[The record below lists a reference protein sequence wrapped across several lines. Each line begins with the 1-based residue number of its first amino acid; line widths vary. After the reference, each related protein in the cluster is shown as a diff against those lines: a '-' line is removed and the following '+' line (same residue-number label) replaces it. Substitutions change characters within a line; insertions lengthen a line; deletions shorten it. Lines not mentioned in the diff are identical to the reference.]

1 MHIIKLV
8 IVILIFLSI
17 VNYVSAYLQCSNTY
31 ILNITSPSAFIF
43 DIEGENVNITILRIG
58 NSSCQQLI
66 YMDYTKNNL
75 TSGLLLIQGKYE
87 VVVKSIGQFIFHYY
101 IIKLKCI
108 QKALCPSFLFATN
121 KSVLIPIPDLTTPEA
136 LRAFIVSN
144 VSLTFEII
152 QCNKIIKEYEN
163 TTIVFSKYSYVYFK
177 NPKNIFIKIC
187 VYKDSLFYLSYKVI
201 PCFINPYLK
210 LSTPSSEGIASYGI
224 LNETKT
230 TKPYLIKTTSIL
242 GKFNISCIL
251 AYNYSQNLVP
261 PCSASL
267 QLNVVLKTCSQ
278 VYWLQNVLEFL
289 TLKHEFKLAD
299 DILNITCIDST
310 LSNYSI
316 TSLNGYVTMVNQSGK
331 IEYYYGNYYCQSE
344 LKYCLP
350 LCGYLVTNVSLEKCG
365 ILVSFAV
372 IFIKNGSST
381 CYKEIVFDN
390 VLIHGKFRFA
400 YILVCGK
407 HYTPIGS
414 YYDAELVFGGGG
426 NGEITKFCK
435 LNATLWLFYLKKNT
449 YVTFPNYFT
458 FGEDTA
464 EKAVNI
470 TVNFCKYY
478 AKLTTGKENFRCYKA
493 YSYSIDPF
501 HYHNI
506 SSLHNSSTKS
516 ITVITIG
523 STHASNPNY
532 YTYEILIPIALILSF
547 ILYYLLF
554 RKR

>member
-1 MHIIKLV
+1 M
-8 IVILIFLSI
+8 
-17 VNYVSAYLQCSNTY
+17 N
-31 ILNITSPSAFIF
+31 
-43 DIEGENVNITILRIG
+43 
-58 NSSCQQLI
+58 
-66 YMDYTKNNL
+66 YTKNNL
-75 TSGLLLIQGKYE
+75 TSGLLLIQGKYK
-87 VVVKSIGQFIFHYY
+87 VVVKSASQFNFHYY

-108 QKALCPSFLFATN
+108 QKALCPSFLFSTN
-121 KSVLIPIPDLTTPEA
+121 ESVLIPIPDLETPEA
-136 LRAFIVSN
+136 LKAFVVSN
-144 VSLTFEII
+144 VSLSFEII

-163 TTIVFSKYSYVYFK
+163 TTIVFSKDSYVYFK

-210 LSTPSSEGIASYGI
+210 LSSLSSEGIASYGI
-224 LNETKT
+224 LNETKA

-267 QLNVVLKTCSQ
+267 QLNVVLKTCRQ

-299 DILNITCIDST
+299 GILNITCIDST
-310 LSNYSI
+310 LSNSSI
-316 TSLNGYVTMVNQSGK
+316 TSPNGYVTIVNQSGK
-331 IEYYYGNYYCQSE
+331 IEYYYGNYYCQPE

-365 ILVSFAV
+365 ILISFAV
-372 IFIKNGSST
+372 IFVKNGSSM
-381 CYKEIVFDN
+381 CYKEIVYDN
-390 VLIHGKFRFA
+390 VLIHGKFKFA

-435 LNATLWLFYLKKNT
+435 LNATLWLFYLKNNT

-464 EKAVNI
+464 EKVVNI
-470 TVNFCKYY
+470 AVNFCKYY
-478 AKLTTGKENFRCYKA
+478 AKLTTGKENFRCYRA
-493 YSYSIDPF
+493 CSYSIDPF

-506 SSLHNSSTKS
+506 PSSRNSSTKS
-516 ITVITIG
+516 ITVITI
-523 STHASNPNY
+523 SSHVSNPNY

-554 RKR
+554 RKNDSGS